1 MRAEMAAK
9 SPQSYKLLD
18 VDRNNAWL
26 PQIEKRLT
34 GSTSNDTLV
43 VVGALHLL
51 GSDGVVEKLRA
62 RGYRVERICS
72 ACTSPARRAPAAT
85 APAARSRN

>member
-1 MRAEMAAK
+1 LQE
-9 SPQSYKLLD
+9 
-18 VDRNNAWL
+18 
-26 PQIEKRLT
+26 RLQAGQGT
-34 GSTSNDTLV
+34 TLV

-72 ACTSPARRAPAAT
+72 ACTSPAHPARRAPAAT